1 MSSKRDTCS
10 TRSGPRA
17 FLRALVAAVLLAA
30 TAPMLASC
38 TIGGAEGD
46 IKQALGTTPKKLA
59 ILVDRL
65 GPVIMSS
72 QGMRNEVVLNVLA
85 SANEEGKAALERRIE
100 RLLTDDAYAYT
111 FAKYAIKSQW
121 EPYPGKDGTFLGQWG
136 IPQNDETLDA
146 FVRSQVKPAGETPS
160 AEANAWIRDNLIK
173 VLEDRYGVD
182 FTDPVIRDALGP
194 ELVPAT
200 PGLGS

>member
-1 MSSKRDTCS
+1 MSSKTDRS
-10 TRSGPRA
+10 ATRFGLGTVMRV
-17 FLRALVAAVLLAA
+17 LVATTFLGLTIPV
-30 TAPMLASC
+30 LASC

-46 IKQALGTTPKKLA
+46 IKQAIGTTPKKLA

-72 QGMRNEVVLNVLA
+72 QGMRNEVILNVLA
-85 SANEEGKAALERRIE
+85 SANDDGKSALEARIE
-100 RLLTDDAYAYT
+100 RLLKDDAYAYA
-111 FAKYAIKSQW
+111 FAKNAIKAQW
-121 EPYPGKDGTFLGQWG
+121 ERYPGKDGTFLGQWG
-136 IPQNDETLDA
+136 IPQNEETLDA

-160 AEANAWIRDNLIK
+160 AEAKAWIRDNLIK